1 MADNA
6 LSGAQ
11 TIIIKKVKKGG
22 HGGGHGGGVWK
33 IAYADFVTA
42 MMAFFLL
49 LWLLNSVTQEQ
60 LQGISNFFAP
70 VTTSKSQTGSGQ
82 VLGGKTI
89 GEPGAGESPTSRA
102 AVTQDLPPPKVG
114 TGPSEGEGDADA
126 DGKKAKED
134 EQFKEAE
141 EALRKS
147 IEGVPAFRQL
157 ANSLLVDNTPEGLRI
172 QIVDQQGLAMF
183 PPGSAEPYLHTR
195 RLLEVVSHVILEMT
209 QKISVAGHT
218 DSTGYSDETKY
229 SNWEL
234 SSDRANA
241 ARRALVQFGVPQSR
255 VGLVIGKAYV
265 DPLKVENP
273 TDPSNR
279 RLTIVLLRGTGTGE
293 GKVAAPKPTAEP
305 RRIREALPGLDAL
318 RERQLEGEK
327 APPLPVVSPPAA
339 PVPAPKAAPTT
350 KAAPKAAPVAPP
362 PTLPGLDALRE
373 RQLEGEKAP
382 PPPPAAPAPAPKA
395 APTTKAAPVAPS
407 STLPGLDAIRERQR
421 REESQKGVK

>member
-11 TIIIKKVKKGG
+11 PIIIKKIKKGG

-82 VLGGKTI
+82 VLGGKTV
-89 GEPGAGESPTSRA
+89 GEPGAGETPTSRA
-102 AVTQDLPPPKVG
+102 AVAQDLPPPKVG
-114 TGPSEGEGDADA
+114 TGPAEGAGDADD
-126 DGKKAKED
+126 DGKKAQEE

-141 EALRKS
+141 EVLRKS
-147 IEGVPAFRQL
+147 IESVPALRQL
-157 ANSLLVDNTPEGLRI
+157 AENLLIDNTPEGLRI
-172 QIVDQQGLAMF
+172 QIVDQQGRAMF
-183 PPGSAEPYLHTR
+183 PPGGAEPFLHTR
-195 RLLEVVSHVILEMT
+195 RLLEVVAKVILEMT
-209 QKISVAGHT
+209 QKISIAGHT

-234 SSDRANA
+234 SADRANA
-241 ARRALVQFGVPQSR
+241 VRRALVQYNVPQTR
-255 VGLVIGKAYV
+255 VGLVVGKAYV

-273 TDPSNR
+273 GDPSNR
-279 RLTIVLLRGTGTGE
+279 RLTIVLLRGTGE
-293 GKVAAPKPTAEP
+293 GGGKTAAAKKPASEP
-305 RRIREALPGLDAL
+305 RRIQEALPGLDAL
-318 RERQLEGEK
+318 RERQIK
-327 APPLPVVSPPAA
+327 DDDQPARSAPAA
-339 PVPAPKAAPTT
+339 PVSPSAPALAPAAPVTSPKAIP
-350 KAAPKAAPVAPP
+350 AAPAAVAPVAP
-362 PTLPGLDALRE
+362 
-373 RQLEGEKAP
+373 
-382 PPPPAAPAPAPKA
+382 
-395 APTTKAAPVAPS
+395 PS

-421 REESQKGVK
+421 REESKKGTQ

>member
-1 MADNA
+1 MAENA

-11 TIIIKKVKKGG
+11 PIIIKKVKKGG

-82 VLGGKTI
+82 VLGGKTV
-89 GEPGAGESPTSRA
+89 GEPGAGESPTSRS
-102 AVTQDLPPPKVG
+102 AVAQDLPPPRVG
-114 TGPSEGEGDADA
+114 TGPAEGQGDAED
-126 DGKKAKED
+126 DGKKAQEE

-157 ANSLLVDNTPEGLRI
+157 ENSLLIDNTPEGLRI

-183 PPGSAEPYLHTR
+183 PAGSAEPYLHTR
-195 RLLEVVSHVILEMT
+195 RLLEVVAKVIVEMT
-209 QKISVAGHT
+209 QKISVSGHT
-218 DSTGYSDETKY
+218 DSTGYSDESKY

-241 ARRALVQFGVPQSR
+241 ARRALVQYGVPQAR
-255 VGLVIGKAYV
+255 VGLVVGKAYV
-265 DPLKVENP
+265 DPLKVDEP
-273 TDPSNR
+273 THPSNR
-279 RLTIVLLRGTGTGE
+279 RLTIVLLRGTGE
-293 GKVAAPKPTAEP
+293 VDGKSAEARKKPASEP
-305 RRIREALPGLDAL
+305 RRVQEALPGLDAL
-318 RERQLEGEK
+318 RERQIKGDGQP
-327 APPLPVVSPPAA
+327 APPAA
-339 PVPAPKAAPTT
+339 APAPPPVLAPAPIRPAAP
-350 KAAPKAAPVAPP
+350 PSAAPVAP
-362 PTLPGLDALRE
+362 G
-373 RQLEGEKAP
+373 
-382 PPPPAAPAPAPKA
+382 
-395 APTTKAAPVAPS
+395 APS
-407 STLPGLDAIRERQR
+407 LPGLDAIRERQR
-421 REESQKGVK
+421 LEDSKKGAK

>member
-1 MADNA
+1 MAENA

-11 TIIIKKVKKGG
+11 PIIIKKIKKGG
-22 HGGGHGGGVWK
+22 HGGHGSGVWK

-102 AVTQDLPPPKVG
+102 AVAQDLPPPKVG
-114 TGPSEGEGDADA
+114 TGPAEGAGDADD
-126 DGKKAKED
+126 DGKKAQEE

-141 EALRKS
+141 DALRKN

-157 ANSLLVDNTPEGLRI
+157 ADSLLIDNTPEGLRI

-183 PPGSAEPYLHTR
+183 PAGSAEPYLHTR
-195 RLLEVVSHVILEMT
+195 RLLEVVAKVVVEMT
-209 QKISVAGHT
+209 QKLSVSGHT
-218 DSTGYSDETKY
+218 DSTGYSDESKY

-241 ARRALVQFGVPQSR
+241 ARRALVQYSVPQSR
-255 VGLVIGKAYV
+255 IGLVVGKAYV
-265 DPLKVENP
+265 DPLKVDEP
-273 TDPSNR
+273 THPSNR
-279 RLTIVLLRGTGTGE
+279 RLTIVLLRGTGEVGDKNA
-293 GKVAAPKPTAEP
+293 GAKKKAASEP
-305 RRIREALPGLDAL
+305 RRIQEALPGLDAL
-318 RERQLEGEK
+318 RERQIKGDDNP
-327 APPLPVVSPPAA
+327 APPAAAPAPPPVLA
-339 PVPAPKAAPTT
+339 PVPAPVRSTPPPA
-350 KAAPKAAPVAPP
+350 AAPVAPP
-362 PTLPGLDALRE
+362 
-373 RQLEGEKAP
+373 
-382 PPPPAAPAPAPKA
+382 
-395 APTTKAAPVAPS
+395 S
-407 STLPGLDAIRERQR
+407 SSLPGLDAIRERQR
-421 REESQKGVK
+421 QEDSKKGAK